1 MAADFPTPVWISH
14 RGGRSHCP
22 ENTLAAFRGAVR
34 QGFAV
39 LETDL
44 RISRDGHIVLSH
56 DPTLLRLCGDRRRI
70 HDLSRA
76 ELLRIPLPGGSRL
89 LFFDEFI
96 ADFSGIRWVFDVKP
110 EHGPET
116 LQALSRWAAANRATD
131 LVRAGATFLVWQ
143 PRHQRMLH
151 RLFPGAALYP
161 GKQACIRAG
170 VAALLNLPAGGCIR
184 PGKTYGLP
192 PRLGRLTLYREP
204 IVHYYRRRGAKLL
217 AFLPETEADAR
228 EALRLGFDE
237 ILTDHDIVT
246 PG

>member
-1 MAADFPTPVWISH
+1 MAPDFTPPVWISH
-14 RGGRSHCP
+14 RGGRSQAP
-22 ENTLAAFRGAVR
+22 ENTLAAFRNAVR
-34 QGFAV
+34 RGFTV

-44 RISRDGHIVLSH
+44 RVSRDGHIVLSH
-56 DPTLLRLCGDRRRI
+56 DPTLLRLCGDPRRI

-89 LFFDEFI
+89 LFFDEFMR
-96 ADFSGIRWVFDVKP
+96 DFSGVRWVFDVKP

-116 LQALSRWAAANRATD
+116 LLALSQWAAANKATH
-131 LVRAGATFLVWQ
+131 LIRAGATFLVWQ
-143 PRHQRMLH
+143 PRHERMLH

-161 GKQACIRAG
+161 GKWACIRAG
-170 VAALLNLPAGGCIR
+170 AGALLNLPAGSGIR

-192 PRLGRLTLYREP
+192 PRLGRVDLYREP
-204 IVHYYRRRGAKLL
+204 IVRYYRRRRARLL

-237 ILTDHDIVT
+237 ILTDHDILA
-246 PG
+246 PR